1 MKFRIILI
9 LTLFTSGL
17 TFGQTANDFNVKA
30 IDKSDEGNFKAALK
44 EINNAIILDSLNTD
58 FLNSKG
64 YYLYELEQ
72 YQESY
77 DVYSKAIAIEGNS
90 HSYDGRGIVLET
102 VGEFNLAIEDYS
114 MAINKAE
121 NDTIKYMEL
130 SNRAA
135 AKMKLRD
142 FQSAYEDLMNAYSF
156 DSSDIAVLTNLGA
169 VCDEIGKGEE
179 TLKYLLKAIEVD
191 PEFYPAYG
199 NIGFKYQEMGQYS
212 KAIEYC
218 NKVLEFDPN
227 EPLGYSNRSYNL
239 YKLGDLKG
247 AHKDIDKSIKLYPGN
262 SYAYRIKALIYLEE
276 GKLEKACV
284 NIQIALNKGFTSQ
297 YGDEVINLKNENC
310 KK

>member
-1 MKFRIILI
+1 M
-9 LTLFTSGL
+9 

-30 IDKSDEGNFKAALK
+30 IEKSEEGNFKAALK
-44 EINNAIILDSLNTD
+44 EINNAIMLDSLNID

-64 YYLYELEQ
+64 YYLYELEK

-77 DVYSKAIAIEGNS
+77 DVYSQAIAIEANY
-90 HSYDGRGIVLET
+90 HSYQGRGFLLET
-102 VGEFNLAIEDYS
+102 IGEFNLAIEDYS
-114 MAINKAE
+114 MAISKAE
-121 NDTIKYMEL
+121 NDTVKCTEL
-130 SNRAA
+130 SNRAVV
-135 AKMKLRD
+135 KMKLRD
-142 FQSAYEDLMNAYSF
+142 FQSAYEDLMIAYSL
-156 DSSDIAVLTNLGA
+156 DSSRLAVLTNLGA

-179 TLKYLLKAIEVD
+179 TLKYLLKAIEVA

-212 KAIEYC
+212 KAIEYF
-218 NKVLEFDPN
+218 NKVLEFNPN
-227 EPLGYSNRSYNL
+227 DPLGYSNRSYNL

-276 GKLEKACV
+276 GKLEKACE
-284 NIQIALNKGFTSQ
+284 NIQIALNKGFTSL
-297 YGDEVINLKNENC
+297 YGDEVINLQNENC